1 MLCYACIE
9 PGAPEYLDIASLT
22 PYETLL
28 IWDTPSV
35 TNGVLNEYTVMCVP
49 VNAALPTVANIVET
63 ALYQFNH
70 PMFAS
75 LNGLYPGE
83 MYSCSV
89 SAANEVGYGPPSS
102 ILIHIPLTG
111 T

>member
-1 MLCYACIE
+1 
-9 PGAPEYLDIASLT
+9 
-22 PYETLL
+22 
-28 IWDTPSV
+28 
-35 TNGVLNEYTVMCVP
+35 MCVA
-49 VNAALPTVANIVET
+49 VNAALPTVVDIVET

-83 MYSCSV
+83 MYNCGV
-89 SAANEVGYGPPSS
+89 SAANEVGYGAASS

-111 T
+111 NCDADIHVYTNEN